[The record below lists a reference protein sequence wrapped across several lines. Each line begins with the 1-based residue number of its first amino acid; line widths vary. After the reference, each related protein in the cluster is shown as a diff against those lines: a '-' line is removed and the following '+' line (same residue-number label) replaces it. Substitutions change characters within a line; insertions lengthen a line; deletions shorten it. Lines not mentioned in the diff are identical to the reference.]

1 MCGFPK
7 LINVPIFLTLSNASG
22 KFCET
27 QNNLQ
32 KELNLRMTDHK
43 SKADF
48 NAMSVAELQK
58 YLQERGISASG
69 YLRTSIVEITYAVE
83 KMVLPVDPKFEKAK
97 PLL

>member
-1 MCGFPK
+1 MYRF
-7 LINVPIFLTLSNASG
+7 FLTLSNASG

-58 YLQERGISASG
+58 YLQERGFQRAD
-69 YLRTSIVEITYAVE
+69 T
-83 KMVLPVDPKFEKAK
+83 
-97 PLL
+97 

>member
-1 MCGFPK
+1 MSMCGFPK
-7 LINVPIFLTLSNASG
+7 LRNG

-58 YLQERGISASG
+58 YLQERGIQRAD
-69 YLRTSIVEITYAVE
+69 T
-83 KMVLPVDPKFEKAK
+83 
-97 PLL
+97 